1 MPPYFLFSKGYR
13 IMGNAPGRVMGIDF
27 GTRHIGV
34 AVSDE
39 LRVIARGIET
49 VNWNGEDPEWA
60 LNRICEIIKEMD
72 VKAIVLGRPAR
83 TDGTRSETQD
93 KAEAFGKSLA
103 DRCGIEPVFKDE
115 RYTTVLASRYL
126 HESNIKAKKQKKV
139 IDQVAAEII
148 LQDYLNTL

>member
-1 MPPYFLFSKGYR
+1 
-13 IMGNAPGRVMGIDF
+13 MGNAPGRVMGIDF

-39 LRVIARGIET
+39 LRVIAKGIET

-72 VKAIVLGRPAR
+72 IKAIVLGRPAR

-103 DRCGIEPVFKDE
+103 ERCGIEPVFKDE
-115 RYTTVLASRYL
+115 RYTTVLA
-126 HESNIKAKKQKKV
+126 
-139 IDQVAAEII
+139 
-148 LQDYLNTL
+148 

>member
-1 MPPYFLFSKGYR
+1 
-13 IMGNAPGRVMGIDF
+13 MGKAAGRVMGIDF

-34 AVSDE
+34 AISDE
-39 LRVIARGIET
+39 LRIIATGIET

-60 LNRICEIIKEMD
+60 LNRICEIIKEMG
-72 VKAIVLGRPAR
+72 VNAIVIGRPAR
-83 TDGTRSETQD
+83 TDGTRSETQE
-93 KAEAFGKSLA
+93 KAEVFGARLSEM
-103 DRCGIEPVFKDE
+103 CGIEPVYRDE

-148 LQDYLNTL
+148 LQDYINTL

>member
-1 MPPYFLFSKGYR
+1 MQRLLETKGKLL
-13 IMGNAPGRVMGIDF
+13 GIDF
-27 GTRHIGV
+27 GDKRTGL
-34 AVSDE
+34 AVSDVTRF
-39 LRVIARGIET
+39 LASGIGYISVGGMQKTAARV
-49 VNWNGEDPEWA
+49 
-60 LNRICEIIKEMD
+60 CEIIKEVD

-103 DRCGIEPVFKDE
+103 ERCGIEPVFKDE

>member
-1 MPPYFLFSKGYR
+1 MALVIGLWFVTD
-13 IMGNAPGRVMGIDF
+13 MAPDF
-27 GTRHIGV
+27 TKAAA
-34 AVSDE
+34 AVF
-39 LRVIARGIET
+39 A
-49 VNWNGEDPEWA
+49 
-60 LNRICEIIKEMD
+60 
-72 VKAIVLGRPAR
+72 
-83 TDGTRSETQD
+83 ETQD

-103 DRCGIEPVFKDE
+103 ERCGIEPVFKDE

>member
-1 MPPYFLFSKGYR
+1 MIFAKGESD
-13 IMGNAPGRVMGIDF
+13 MGKAAGRVMGIDF

-60 LNRICEIIKEMD
+60 LNRICEIIKEME
-72 VKAIVLGRPAR
+72 VNAIVIGRPAR

-103 DRCGIEPVFKDE
+103 ERCGIEPVFKDE

-126 HESNIKAKKQKKV
+126 HESNMKAKKQKKI

-148 LQDYLNTL
+148 LQDYINTL

>member
-1 MPPYFLFSKGYR
+1 M
-13 IMGNAPGRVMGIDF
+13 I
-27 GTRHIGV
+27 
-34 AVSDE
+34 
-39 LRVIARGIET
+39 
-49 VNWNGEDPEWA
+49 
-60 LNRICEIIKEMD
+60 NRICEIIKEMD

-103 DRCGIEPVFKDE
+103 ERCGIEPVFKDE

>member
-1 MPPYFLFSKGYR
+1 
-13 IMGNAPGRVMGIDF
+13 MGKAAGRVMGIDF
-27 GTRHIGV
+27 GTRHIGI

-39 LRVIARGIET
+39 LRVIATGLET

-60 LNRICEIIKEMD
+60 LNRICEIIKEKG
-72 VKAIVLGRPAR
+72 VNAIVIGRPAR

-93 KAEAFGKSLA
+93 KAEVFGSSLA
-103 DRCGIEPVFKDE
+103 ERCGIEPVYKDE

-148 LQDYLNTL
+148 LQDYLNML

>member
-1 MPPYFLFSKGYR
+1 MDK
-13 IMGNAPGRVMGIDF
+13 
-27 GTRHIGV
+27 TEV
-34 AVSDE
+34 A
-39 LRVIARGIET
+39 L
-49 VNWNGEDPEWA
+49 
-60 LNRICEIIKEMD
+60 
-72 VKAIVLGRPAR
+72 VKMLGLS
-83 TDGTRSETQD
+83 GGKD

-103 DRCGIEPVFKDE
+103 ERCGIEPVFKDE